1 MAHGESSRGVYHQAS
16 HSPCVGSMIPLEDFI
31 AHVALSGLVSPVVVA
46 QVKAQI
52 EPEPAS
58 DAAVRMARRLIDG
71 GWLTLYQARKLLSGA
86 TRGFFLGGYRLMRPL
101 GEGGMGK
108 VYLAVNDQQEKAAI
122 KVLPPRKALEEEN
135 ALKRFHREMR
145 LSQRCFHPNLART
158 ISVGNDG
165 DVHFMVM
172 EYIPGKSLFDLV
184 KNDGV
189 GPLRVPDAARLF
201 LKLIDG
207 LEAAHKCSL
216 VHRDIKPSNIMI
228 TPEGDAKLLDM
239 GLARALDDE
248 TGLTRANTV
257 LGTLDYASPEQLRD
271 AAKADARSD
280 LYSVGCTLYFAVA
293 GTAPFEGG
301 DMINKIFKQR
311 MEDPP
316 PLEDRARGVPAAFA
330 AVVRKLMSKN
340 PDERYQSCAELR
352 NDLVRWTNPALVRA
366 ILGAEA
372 DGARSFRPPPPQLEE
387 DDLRLLT
394 DDVSLSRD
402 SLSLRDLGTAEPSFA
417 PRHQVPAPPMPVKIR
432 SRTPAESTHSAVRS
446 SPSDDNRWLVQYAI
460 IAGVLGLLAILVIA
474 IFLRS

>member
-1 MAHGESSRGVYHQAS
+1 
-16 HSPCVGSMIPLEDFI
+16 MISLEEFL
-31 AHVALSGLVSPVVVA
+31 AHVAASGLVDLVVLA
-46 QVKAQI
+46 EARSQL

-58 DAAVRMARRLIDG
+58 DAAVRMARWLIGG
-71 GWLTLYQARKLLSGA
+71 GWLTVYQARKLLSGA
-86 TRGFFLGGYRLMRPL
+86 TRGFFLGGYRLLRPI

-135 ALKRFHREMR
+135 ALRRFHREMK

-158 ISVGNDG
+158 ISVGKEG

-184 KNDGV
+184 KNDGS

-201 LKLIDG
+201 LKVIDG
-207 LEAAHKCSL
+207 LEAAHRCSL

-228 TPEGDAKLLDM
+228 TPDGDAKLLDM
-239 GLARALDDE
+239 GLARALDDDG
-248 TGLTRANTV
+248 GLTRANTV

-271 AAKADARSD
+271 AAKADVRSD

-316 PLEDRARGVPAAFA
+316 ALEDRARGVPAAFA

-340 PDERYQSCAELR
+340 PDERYQNCSELR
-352 NDLVRWTNPALVRA
+352 GDLLRWTDPALVHA

-372 DGARSFRPPPPQLEE
+372 DAARSFRLPPPELAE
-387 DDLRLLT
+387 DDLRLLSDT
-394 DDVSLSRD
+394 ASESRE
-402 SLSLRDLGTAEPSFA
+402 SLSLRDLGAAEPSFA
-417 PRHQVPAPPMPVKIR
+417 PRHQVPLPPAPVRIR
-432 SRTPAESTHSAVRS
+432 SRSSAESTHSAVRT
-446 SPSDDNRWLVQYAI
+446 PANDDSRWLVQFGI
-460 IAGVLGLLAILVIA
+460 IAGVAGLLAILLITF
-474 IFLRS
+474 FLRS